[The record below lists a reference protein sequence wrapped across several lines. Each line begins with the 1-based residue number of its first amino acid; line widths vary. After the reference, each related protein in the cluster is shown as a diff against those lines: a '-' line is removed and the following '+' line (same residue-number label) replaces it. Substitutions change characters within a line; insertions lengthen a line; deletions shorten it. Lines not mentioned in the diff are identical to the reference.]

1 MPSPASC
8 LALALAACAAP
19 PSLPPPPRT
28 GAPPPQAAADETLL
42 LHEPA
47 LSDDAIAFAWAG
59 DLWSVGRD
67 GGVARRL
74 TSDPGRESDPVFS
87 PDGRWLAF
95 FAQYASN
102 GDVWVMPAAGGEP
115 RRLTFTGMNSPLG
128 FTPDGAH
135 VLFASP
141 RLAPSARTTQLFT
154 VPFEGGFEQPL
165 EPPMAFQASFSPD
178 GKRLA
183 YTHLPDA
190 TSTWKR
196 YRGGLASSIWLFDLA
211 TREIEELPHADAT
224 DALPR
229 FDGATVWF
237 LSDRDG
243 TRNLFAW
250 DTGAK
255 TLRQVTKEVD
265 WEIETFDVRG
275 GTIVYE
281 QAGRLHRLD
290 TASGASVPLKIRCDG
305 DLAATRRRFVPAADH
320 VADMGLSPTGAR
332 AIFEARGELF
342 TVPAKKGDVR
352 NLTASPAA
360 HERSPAWS
368 PDGRLVAAFTDAG
381 GEQALALWPQDGAG
395 APRLID
401 LGTPPSFFH
410 SPSWSPDGKRIACT
424 DKRLNVWVIE
434 VESGAMT
441 KVDTDSYDHPV
452 RSLDPAWSPD
462 GQWLAYTKRLPNHF
476 RAVHVWEAAT
486 GTVRQITP
494 SNRDASSACFT
505 RDGKHLAYLSNETL
519 GLNIGWLDMS
529 SYERPVRSRVHV
541 LVLDRE
547 SPSPLAPESDE
558 EKPVAAAEEAKK
570 DEKKADGE
578 KTEEAKP
585 DDAKKEG
592 ASEAAKDAA
601 KEPAKLP
608 VVKIDF
614 EGLDQRDLVL
624 PLPPRPWSQ
633 LDAADGGHL
642 FVLDEGEAAIVDNG
656 PTPRALWRFDFAER
670 KATSFLAGVDY
681 YTLSGDGKKLL
692 WAASGSFGIVAT
704 SGSAAPGDGKLDLS
718 AMRCDIDPRVE
729 WAAMFE
735 QVERLQRDYFY
746 VANLHGAD
754 WPAIAARYRPFLP
767 HVGSRDELNWL
778 FSELISELVIGHA
791 YVSGG
796 DRPQPRNEV
805 AGFLGCDFELVDGRY
820 RVKAILDG
828 WNWNLDTRA
837 PLTFPGVKVD
847 EGDFLLAVNHRE
859 LRAPQNVFA
868 ALLGTAGR
876 QTVLTLGKSADD
888 PNPWTTTVVP
898 VGSEASLRLRAWI
911 EANRRRVDELSK
923 GRVAYAYLPDTAA
936 RGYTGF
942 NRDFFA
948 HLDKEGVVIDERF
961 NGGGSVADYVIDL
974 LDRPLLSMWATREG
988 REFPTP
994 AGANFGPK
1002 AMIINEYA
1010 GSGGDALPLFFK
1022 RSGIG
1027 KLVGR
1032 RTWGGLVG
1040 IYDYPPLLDGGS
1052 VTAPRLG
1059 IYSPDSEWEV
1069 ENVGVPP
1076 DLDVV
1081 QTPKRVIEGGDPQL
1095 EAAVQVVLDELAQ
1108 KPVKLPTRPADPDR
1122 VKR

>member
-8 LALALAACAAP
+8 FALALAACAAP
-19 PSLPPPPRT
+19 N
-28 GAPPPQAAADETLL
+28 AAPPQAGAHPPLAAAAPETETLL

-47 LSDDAIAFAWAG
+47 LSDDAIAFSWAG

-95 FAQYASN
+95 AAQYASG

-115 RRLTFTGMNSPLG
+115 RRLTFTGMNGPLG
-128 FTPDGAH
+128 FTPDGRH

-141 RLAPSARTTQLFT
+141 RLAPAGRSTQLFT
-154 VPFEGGFEQPL
+154 VPIDGGFEQPL

-183 YTHLPDA
+183 YTQLPDA
-190 TSTWKR
+190 TATWKR

-211 TREIEELPHADAT
+211 TREIEELPHANAT
-224 DALPR
+224 DAQPR
-229 FDGATVWF
+229 FDGETVWF

-250 DTGAK
+250 DPARK
-255 TLRQVTKEVD
+255 ALRQATTATD
-265 WEIETFDVRG
+265 WEIEAFDVRG
-275 GTIVYE
+275 GTLVFE

-290 TASGASVPLKIRCDG
+290 VASGAVVPLKIRCEG

-320 VADMGLSPTGAR
+320 VVDMGLSPTGAR
-332 AIFEARGELF
+332 ALFEARGELF

-352 NLTASPAA
+352 NLTATPGV

-368 PDGRLVAAFTDAG
+368 PDGRFVAAFTDAG
-381 GEQALALWPQDGAG
+381 GEQALALFPQDGAG
-395 APRLID
+395 APRLLD
-401 LGTPPSFFH
+401 LGAPPSFFYA
-410 SPSWSPDGKRIACT
+410 PSWSPDGKRIACT
-424 DKRLNVWVIE
+424 DKRLNVWVLD
-434 VESGAMT
+434 VESGART
-441 KVDTDSYDHPV
+441 LIDTDSYDHPV

-462 GQWLAYTKRLPNHF
+462 GRWLAYTKRLPNHF

-486 GTVRQITP
+486 GKVRQVTP

-519 GLNIGWLDMS
+519 GLNVGWLDMS
-529 SYERPVRSRVHV
+529 SFERPVRSRVHV

-558 EKPVAAAEEAKK
+558 EKPVAEASK
-570 DEKKADGE
+570 DGA
-578 KTEEAKP
+578 KTDDAKP
-585 DDAKKEG
+585 DVSAA
-592 ASEAAKDAA
+592 AS
-601 KEPAKLP
+601 KEPAKEASKLP

-624 PLPPRPWSQ
+624 PLPSRPWSL
-633 LDAADGGHL
+633 LDAADGGQL
-642 FVLDEGEAAIVDNG
+642 FVIDEGEAAIVDNA
-656 PTPRALWRFDFAER
+656 PSPRALWRFDFAER
-670 KATSFLAGVDY
+670 KAAAFLPGVDGY
-681 YTLSGDGKKLL
+681 VLSGDGKKLL
-692 WAASGSFGIVAT
+692 WAAGGAFGIVGT

-718 AMRCDIDPRVE
+718 AMQCDVDPRVE

-735 QVERLQRDYFY
+735 QVVRLERDFFY

-754 WPAIAARYRPFLP
+754 WPAIAARYRAFLP
-767 HVGSRDELNWL
+767 HVGSREDLNWL

-837 PLTFPGVKVD
+837 PLTFPGVKVA

-898 VGSEASLRLRAWI
+898 VASEASLRLRAWI
-911 EANRRRVDELSK
+911 EANRKRVDELSH

-1002 AMIINEYA
+1002 AMVINEFA
-1010 GSGGDALPLFFK
+1010 GSGGDALPHFF
-1022 RSGIG
+1022 RRAGIG

-1040 IYDYPPLLDGGS
+1040 IYDYPPLLDGGR

-1059 IYSPDSEWEV
+1059 IYSPDSQWEV

-1095 EAAVQVVLDELAQ
+1095 EAAVQVVLDELAK
-1108 KPVKLPTRPADPDR
+1108 KPVQRPARPADPDR
-1122 VKR
+1122 VKQR